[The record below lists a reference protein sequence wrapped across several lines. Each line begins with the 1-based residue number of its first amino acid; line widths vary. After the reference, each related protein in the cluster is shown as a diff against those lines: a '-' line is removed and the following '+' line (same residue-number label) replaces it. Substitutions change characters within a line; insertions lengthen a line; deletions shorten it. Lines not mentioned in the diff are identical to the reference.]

1 MFVYEMHQHTA
12 ECSACGV
19 GDPVATVRALKAAGF
34 AGMVLTNHFIHGN
47 TGIRRNQPW
56 EDFVRPYEEAY
67 LAAKAEGERLDFDVL
82 FGLEEGVGGGKEVLL
97 YGITPAMVYAHPEL
111 RDADLA
117 TVSRLTREAGGLVFQ
132 AHPFRV
138 RDYIARPWE
147 TLPPVWLDGVE
158 VHNACNSDVENVR
171 ARQWA
176 QQEGLRMIAGS
187 DSHVVEFPG
196 RCGIACSHRL
206 TTEAQLADVL
216 REGDYSLVIDGQI
229 QPD

>member
-1 MFVYEMHQHTA
+1 MFLYEMHQHTA
-12 ECSACGV
+12 GCSACGV
-19 GDPVATVRALKAAGF
+19 DDPVATVRGLKAAGF

-56 EDFVRPYEEAY
+56 ENFVRPYEEAY

-97 YGITPAMVYAHPEL
+97 YGITPAMLYAHPEL
-111 RDADLA
+111 RDADLPA
-117 TVSRLTREAGGLVFQ
+117 ISRLVHAVGGLVFQ

-138 RDYIARPWE
+138 REYIARPWE
-147 TLPPVWLDGVE
+147 PLPSELLDGLE
-158 VHNACNSDVENVR
+158 AHNACNSDVENLR

-187 DSHVVEFPG
+187 DAHRAEFSG
-196 RCGIACSHRL
+196 RGGIVCPHRL
-206 TTEAQLADVL
+206 TTEAQLAEAL
-216 REGDYSLVIDGQI
+216 REGDYSLMVAGQI
-229 QPD
+229 QPN

>member
-1 MFVYEMHQHTA
+1 MFLYETHQHTA
-12 ECSACGV
+12 GCSACGV
-19 GDPVATVRALKAAGF
+19 DDPVATVRGLKAAGF

-97 YGITPAMVYAHPEL
+97 YGVTPAMLYAHPEL
-111 RDADLA
+111 RDADLP

-138 RDYIARPWE
+138 RDYISRPWE
-147 TLPPVWLDGVE
+147 TLPAAWLDGVE
-158 VHNACNSDVENVR
+158 VYNACNSDVENVR

-187 DSHVVEFPG
+187 DAHWAAFPG
-196 RCGIACSHRL
+196 RGGIACSHRL
-206 TTEAQLADVL
+206 TTEAQLADAL
-216 REGDYSLVIDGQI
+216 REEEYSLIIAGQI